1 MSGGAATISVCWL
14 PFDMGVNRFARED
27 LAPDLDTVVAKA
39 KGLIRSNVEQEWNGR
54 TVVKFVGWQECADG
68 EADVHLVPIS
78 SGGKAESS
86 IS

>member
-1 MSGGAATISVCWL
+1 MSGGPATISVCWL

-27 LAPDLDTVVAKA
+27 LAPDLDTVVAEA